1 MQKGKEKKKSQ
12 KKKRNKADK
21 IEGKCVKSKRNPMK
35 TEVLLHLQ
43 GNGWIQ
49 A

>member
-1 MQKGKEKKKSQ
+1 MQKKKKSQ

-21 IEGKCVKSKRNPMK
+21 IKGKSVRSKRNPMK